1 MSVLLCLCM
10 LLVVINVDLN
20 FVPMHEGAKV
30 SIYSH
35 IVFLATLLYCV
46 ANSIQRRYLLKN
58 EFLIKGDILEYL
70 EQAWTDLP

>member
-35 IVFLATLLYCV
+35 KISFLSSSLRYCI
-46 ANSIQRRYLLKN
+46 AWQIQFNVGTYSK
-58 EFLIKGDILEYL
+58 
-70 EQAWTDLP
+70 TSS